1 MRAPTAAELWAL
13 KWRKSMHR
21 LLLLLAALAAVVPA
35 LSQVTARQGTAQDTG
50 QPDSVIVE
58 SPMVVDVTI
67 PAWKPGVRDRP
78 TVWTSKETE
87 RFVCDKARVKQ
98 LRVTRSPRPLEMR
111 VGPGMHPWTKG
122 AFMELEVTPTLTT
135 EWYRQD
141 VDLTITL
148 FEADGKTVLGTKFWD
163 DLTIGKETAA
173 SAIGVWGSSS
183 SKSPALVVGLSEEMV
198 KRFEVE
204 GLKAKIVVNIQ

>member
-1 MRAPTAAELWAL
+1 M
-13 KWRKSMHR
+13 KR
-21 LLLLLAALAAVVPA
+21 LLLLLATFAIVVPVH
-35 LSQVTARQGTAQDTG
+35 SQVTARQGTAQDAG
-50 QPDSVIVE
+50 QEGSVTVE

-67 PAWKPGVRDRP
+67 PAWKPGVRDRS

-87 RFVCDKARVKQ
+87 RFVCDKARVQQ
-98 LRVTRSPRPLEMR
+98 LKVTRSPRPLEMR
-111 VGPGMHPWTKG
+111 VGRGMRPWTKG
-122 AFMELEVTPTLTT
+122 AFMELEVVPTLTT

-163 DLTIGKETAA
+163 DLTIGKENAA

-198 KRFEVE
+198 ARFEAE
-204 GLKAKIVVNIQ
+204 GLQARIVVDIQ

>member
-1 MRAPTAAELWAL
+1 MRAPSAVALWTL
-13 KWRKSMHR
+13 KHGKPMRG
-21 LLLLLAALAAVVPA
+21 LPLLLATFAVVMPA
-35 LSQVTARQGTAQDTG
+35 FSQVTARQGTAQDAE
-50 QPDSVIVE
+50 QPDSVTVE

-67 PAWKPGVRDRP
+67 PAWKSGVRDRP
-78 TVWTSKETE
+78 TVWTSKGTE

-98 LRVTRSPRPLEMR
+98 LRVTRLPRPLNMR

-122 AFMELEVTPTLTT
+122 AFMELVVTPTLIT

-163 DLTIGKETAA
+163 DLTIGKENAA
-173 SAIGVWGSSS
+173 SAIGMWGSSS
-183 SKSPALVVGLSEEMV
+183 SKSPALVEGLSEEMV
-198 KRFEVE
+198 ARFEAE
-204 GLKAKIVVNIQ
+204 GLQARIVVDIQ

>member
-1 MRAPTAAELWAL
+1 M
-13 KWRKSMHR
+13 KG
-21 LLLLLAALAAVVPA
+21 LLLLLTTFAVAPA

-50 QPDSVIVE
+50 QPGSVIVE

-67 PAWKPGVRDRP
+67 PAWKPSVRDRS
-78 TVWTSKETE
+78 TSWTNKETE

-98 LRVTRSPRPLEMR
+98 LRVTRLPRPLEMK
-111 VGPGMHPWTKG
+111 PGRGMRPWTKG
-122 AFMELEVTPTLTT
+122 AFMELEIVPTLTT

-163 DLTIGKETAA
+163 DLTIGKENAA
-173 SAIGVWGSSS
+173 SAIGMWGSSS
-183 SKSPALVVGLSEEMV
+183 SKSPVLVVGLSEEMV
-198 KRFEVE
+198 ARFETE
-204 GLKAKIVVNIQ
+204 GLQARVAVDIQ